1 MGLLRLQFA
10 VYRYVEGV
18 SGREEK
24 EWMLTDELEG
34 REWGEQV
41 DGRDFVFFQ
50 VKFRFVSRLLGGEVD
65 GVMSG
70 LSLQGL
76 DSPGGDYMVVERG
89 GGDVGRLRE
98 ACVQTYRCIGE
109 WQEV

>member
-1 MGLLRLQFA
+1 MGRGERVGGRRKGRGERVGREEMGPLRLQFA

-24 EWMLTDELEG
+24 EWRLTDELEG

-50 VKFRFVSRLLGGEVD
+50 VRFRFVSRLLGGEVD
-65 GVMSG
+65 GVI
-70 LSLQGL
+70 
-76 DSPGGDYMVVERG
+76 R
-89 GGDVGRLRE
+89 
-98 ACVQTYRCIGE
+98 
-109 WQEV
+109 